1 LRCYAVMNE
10 EGRAMIPKMNRID
23 TTQVSRELKL
33 VAADQAAPDAPQ
45 TTSGVPAP
53 SRLRPELQKAA
64 DASWKRNEEAYR
76 YLGR

>member
-1 LRCYAVMNE
+1 
-10 EGRAMIPKMNRID
+10 MIPKTNRND
-23 TTQVSRELKL
+23 TTQVSRDLKL
-33 VAADQAAPDAPQ
+33 VGSDQIAPDAPQ

-64 DASWKRNEEAYR
+64 DASWERNEEAYR